1 MNRGKYTKLVAIIII
16 TNIVV
21 YLEGEGEGLGL
32 CGPRFYDCLLTM
44 QHVSILYSKKNGD
57 ADILLSKNQIKAVCR
72 MVFNVVKRTIEL
84 HDTPNL

>member
-1 MNRGKYTKLVAIIII
+1 
-16 TNIVV
+16 
-21 YLEGEGEGLGL
+21 
-32 CGPRFYDCLLTM
+32 M

-84 HDTPNL
+84 HDTPNLWREDK

>member
-1 MNRGKYTKLVAIIII
+1 
-16 TNIVV
+16 
-21 YLEGEGEGLGL
+21 
-32 CGPRFYDCLLTM
+32 M

-84 HDTPNL
+84 HDTPNNNNNQIVRHDLW